1 MGVAH
6 PPEFFASNRR
16 QQRSSD
22 LESAQP
28 KADQDNPSPVFLVLL
43 FFQSARERES
53 ESENAAR
60 EGIKNEPAYLSLAER
75 QRVASLN

>member
-6 PPEFFASNRR
+6 PPEFFASNPR

-28 KADQDNPSPVFLVLL
+28 KADQDIPSPVFLVLL
-43 FFQSARERES
+43 FFQSAREGER
-53 ESENAAR
+53 
-60 EGIKNEPAYLSLAER
+60 AER
-75 QRVASLN
+75 EKERERE